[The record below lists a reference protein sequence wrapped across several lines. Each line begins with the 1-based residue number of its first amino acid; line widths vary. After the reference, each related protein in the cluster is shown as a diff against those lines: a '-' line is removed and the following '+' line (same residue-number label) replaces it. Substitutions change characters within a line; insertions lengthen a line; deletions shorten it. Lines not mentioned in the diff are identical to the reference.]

1 MDFNVRMNKQQSE
14 INGLYQEVEELKN
27 ERKKLKEKIDTKTDK
42 IISQILN
49 HGKVIAYKN
58 NEPHVL
64 LVRNSKVTKFDKSQ
78 LADDLGVTQKDLD
91 LIGVAELVEEKRV
104 TAVKLKEYEYD
115 EDVQKLKARK
125 ATKADMEL
133 ILS

>member
-1 MDFNVRMNKQQSE
+1 MDFNIHMNKQQSE

-27 ERKKLKEKIDTKTDK
+27 ERKKLKERIDTKTDK
-42 IISQILN
+42 IISHILN

-78 LADDLGVTQKDLD
+78 LADDLGVTQKELD